1 MLARVHLYVERVQ
14 GGPKIQRKIRESRIA
29 GVVMYIK
36 GVLEIEKRIFKNSLE
51 IDEVFFFRSGKNLT
65 LLKFFFVQNQ
75 LIRNAQISDN
85 KNKIFVKSIHNFAK

>member
-29 GVVMYIK
+29 GVVIYVK

-51 IDEVFFFRSGKNLT
+51 IDEVFFFSFEE
-65 LLKFFFVQNQ
+65 KFDV
-75 LIRNAQISDN
+75 AQILLCSESINQKCSD
-85 KNKIFVKSIHNFAK
+85 IG

>member
-51 IDEVFFFRSGKNLT
+51 IDEVFFFFRSGKNLT
-65 LLKFFFVQNQ
+65 LLKFFFVRIN
-75 LIRNAQISDN
+75 
-85 KNKIFVKSIHNFAK
+85 

>member
-51 IDEVFFFRSGKNLT
+51 IDEVFFFSFEEKFDVVQI
-65 LLKFFFVQNQ
+65 LLCSESINQ
-75 LIRNAQISDN
+75 KCSD
-85 KNKIFVKSIHNFAK
+85 IG